1 MLLIAVNFHDHYV
14 YSMVFIDFVHVDNP
28 NMNFYIALQ
37 PA

>member
-1 MLLIAVNFHDHYV
+1 MLLIAVNVHDQYV

-28 NMNFYIALQ
+28 NIKFYIAMQ